1 MAPKMAGSIQGQS
14 VLHSPACKRNREPI
28 LATPTN
34 NRTLIFQLEE
44 LPGLIQSLSQAL
56 LSVLSAW
63 VEVGGI
69 APSLC
74 LKAPPLQPIST

>member
-44 LPGLIQSLSQAL
+44 LPCEAANCRTHAPAGDQNRSQF
-56 LSVLSAW
+56 
-63 VEVGGI
+63 
-69 APSLC
+69 
-74 LKAPPLQPIST
+74 KAC